1 MFAPDGEKCFGFL
14 CGLKYLFSL
23 CIGND
28 FVFGT
33 VDDEFGEV
41 FFYTGIRFREWDMDL
56 FPCWEVFLNLQQE
69 VRLLWRLPEGQLFR
83 ECVSPIRR
91 HGSLR

>member
-33 VDDEFGEV
+33 VDDEFGD
-41 FFYTGIRFREWDMDL
+41 TGDGGDICVGGIGKYQIRFYRFPL
-56 FPCWEVFLNLQQE
+56 F
-69 VRLLWRLPEGQLFR
+69 FR
-83 ECVSPIRR
+83 YI
-91 HGSLR
+91 L